1 MNPLPER
8 PPLLGE
14 EKLAEPLDRLLQ
26 AAAPRAIVAG
36 WATVDL
42 DRAQAELASRSGMH
56 AVPAD
61 APPDSHLGARAR
73 TVSHGNG
80 SDGSGSPPP
89 ALILLEPSTEGL
101 LAGALA
107 RHGEGYVALYLLVD
121 RGAAERVRG
130 AGFALTPERAGP
142 LGPQR
147 LVRTSSRAGPF
158 VVLVTP
164 S

>member
-1 MNPLPER
+1 MSPLPER
-8 PPLLGE
+8 PHLLGE
-14 EKLAEPLDRLLQ
+14 EGLAEPLDRPLQ

-42 DRAQAELASRSGMH
+42 DRAQTELAAPSGLH

-61 APPDSHLGARAR
+61 APPDPHLGAHAR
-73 TVSHGNG
+73 TLGRDDG
-80 SDGSGSPPP
+80 SDSPAP

-101 LAGALA
+101 LAAALA
-107 RHGEGYVALYLLVD
+107 RHGEGYVALYLLAD
-121 RGAAERVRG
+121 SGAAERVRG
-130 AGFALTPERAGP
+130 AGFSVTGERSGP

-147 LVRTSSRAGPF
+147 LVRTSSRFGPF
-158 VVLVTP
+158 VVLVTR